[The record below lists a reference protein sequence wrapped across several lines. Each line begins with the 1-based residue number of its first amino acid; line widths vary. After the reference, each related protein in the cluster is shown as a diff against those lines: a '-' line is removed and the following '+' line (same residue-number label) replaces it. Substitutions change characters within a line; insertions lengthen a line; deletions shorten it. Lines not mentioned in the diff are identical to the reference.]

1 MARRDHLASLL
12 VSSLACDFQCGSSIL
27 NAPITKSLDQSI
39 GSVV

>member
-12 VSSLACDFQCGSSIL
+12 VSSLACDFECGSFIL
-27 NAPITKSLDQSI
+27 NAPMAKPLDQSI